1 MKKSSIWIWILSL
14 AIPGLVAIM
23 FLGPKYA
30 PGVDLRVLPRIYST
44 INFLTAIILVLALIS
59 IKQKKIMRH
68 RSLMATA
75 LVLSVLFLILYVIY
89 HSTSESV
96 KFGGEGMV
104 RYVYFFFL
112 ISHILLSISI
122 VPLVL
127 ITLRRALKSDFE
139 RHQKLAKWTWPIW
152 FYVAISGV
160 IVYLMIS
167 PYY

>member
-1 MKKSSIWIWILSL
+1 MKKATIWIWILSL

-23 FLGPKYA
+23 YFGPKYA

-44 INFLTAIILVLALIS
+44 INFITAIILVLALIS

-68 RSLMATA
+68 RALMVTA

-89 HSTSESV
+89 HSLSESV
-96 KFGGEGMV
+96 KFGGDGFI

-112 ISHILLSISI
+112 ISHIILSISI

-127 ITLRRALKSDFE
+127 ITLRRALKGDFE
-139 RHQKLAKWTWPIW
+139 KHRILAKWTWPIW
-152 FYVAISGV
+152 FYVAASGV